1 MIRKLIRRLIHRW
14 AGPDRYHDQRNQ
26 LNNRGLRLELLNKR
40 LEVIER
46 RGNPR

>member
-1 MIRKLIRRLIHRW
+1 MIGKLIRRLIHRW
-14 AGPDRYHDQRNQ
+14 AGPDKYHDQRNA

-46 RGNPR
+46 RGTPR